1 MTILP
6 KDVHTAYALFQ
17 VCVIINKKEL
27 SCKYSKNTFMHN
39 SSFYIT
45 LIKSFPRLTAHLSAF
60 AKIKQPPPDFYTNLC
75 PQLEQNFAPFVGEPH
90 SGQNFGALP
99 DVLLCAAPVL
109 CGALLMLFML
119 SIICLVKS
127 DTRWIS
133 SDTRYSA
140 ADGCVRTR
148 FSRNCGSKV

>member
-119 SIICLVKS
+119 SIICLPICNPICIFI
-127 DTRWIS
+127 IS
-133 SDTRYSA
+133 TPMLEDLPLLLSLIHI
-140 ADGCVRTR
+140 
-148 FSRNCGSKV
+148 

>member
-90 SGQNFGALP
+90 SGQNFPLAVAPQLHFHAP
-99 DVLLCAAPVL
+99 AA
-109 CGALLMLFML
+109 G
-119 SIICLVKS
+119 
-127 DTRWIS
+127 
-133 SDTRYSA
+133 
-140 ADGCVRTR
+140 
-148 FSRNCGSKV
+148 